1 MELMMQP
8 AFSTCG
14 QACIAMIAG
23 KSVEEVIRDM
33 KTDGA
38 TSIGQ
43 LWKDTLFEQYLRER
57 R

>member
-1 MELMMQP
+1 MELIMQP
-8 AFSTCG
+8 TFLTCG

-23 KSVEEVIRDM
+23 KNVEEVMRDM